1 MKGEKAMSRKD
12 EARELE
18 AKAKAL
24 RRAEVDFWKEVSE
37 RREEV
42 LLYLQKPSAV
52 DTEARVNF

>member
-1 MKGEKAMSRKD
+1 MSRKD

-24 RRAEVDFWKEVSE
+24 RRAEGEFWKEVRE

-42 LLYLQKPSAV
+42 LLYLQKPPVV
-52 DTEARVNF
+52 DAEARVNF